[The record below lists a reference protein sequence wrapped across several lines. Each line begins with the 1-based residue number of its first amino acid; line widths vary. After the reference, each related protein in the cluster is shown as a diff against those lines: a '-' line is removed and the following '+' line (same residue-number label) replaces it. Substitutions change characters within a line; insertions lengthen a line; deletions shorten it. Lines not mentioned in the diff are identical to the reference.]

1 MKLKRLKGGR
11 KKSEVFTREPT
22 LVSLFGGTCHFQGMA
37 AVNISEIIIFAVLQ
51 HSHLLG
57 RAIKTRHFRN
67 STELPPLMD
76 EPHYDFNFQ
85 ELTMLPKQRVV
96 KPVSLGDLIIVN
108 IMMMAFSL

>member
-1 MKLKRLKGGR
+1 MK
-11 KKSEVFTREPT
+11 
-22 LVSLFGGTCHFQGMA
+22 
-37 AVNISEIIIFAVLQ
+37 AVNISEINIFAALQ

-67 STELPPLMD
+67 GTELPTLMD

-96 KPVSLGDLIIVN
+96 KPVSFHYILFINTRLCPKAYPSN
-108 IMMMAFSL
+108 K